1 MPIKVIL
8 DSNFL
13 FLPLHFDIE
22 IYEALST
29 ILNRRYEPIIL
40 STNLE
45 ELEKL
50 AKSSS
55 LKISKE
61 AKLALKLAE
70 KCKILRVKRKLNES
84 NDDVIVRVAAE
95 IRCPVATNDQALRK
109 KLRNIKVPVIYLRQ
123 KSRLEMDGAID

>member
-1 MPIKVIL
+1 LPIKVIL

-29 ILNRRYEPIIL
+29 LLNRRYEPIIL

-55 LKISKE
+55 LKISRE

>member
-29 ILNRRYEPIIL
+29 LLNRRYEPIIL